1 MTISTM
7 VSPTASATVKNAA
20 PAMDLASDA
29 QISATTGF
37 SGLLAQEMAA
47 RHNALENAGAEAAEG
62 GKGASE
68 AGTTSAVKPS
78 LPLDSSVGRRGCRNP
93 GKRSGDKGWRQ
104 LHGSRNRSRA
114 CKFLGHPPSK

>member
-47 RHNALENAGAEAAEG
+47 TQCARKRGCG
-62 GKGASE
+62 S
-68 AGTTSAVKPS
+68 
-78 LPLDSSVGRRGCRNP
+78 RRGRERC
-93 GKRSGDKGWRQ
+93 KRSQHHVDGQ
-104 LHGSRNRSRA
+104 T
-114 CKFLGHPPSK
+114 